1 MVVLF
6 SGYGALLLFLR
17 TPTEAVGVDGTSS
30 RVLERR
36 LFSDRPLFRSAA
48 GSPFADRPP
57 LCTGFYRV
65 FLLLVSPLGSS
76 FCRSAPVRVFEELTG
91 FYRVFFGGG
100 GGLWVSRFALI
111 TKLSSCLQNK
121 PSYARF
127 YRVLTCSTEPVDD
140 FEGFDR
146 ICLEPVVF

>member
-1 MVVLF
+1 MLVSEEGVGPSKKTSRTFFDLFFFKVVVLF

-91 FYRVFFGGG
+91 FYRVFFGGEG
-100 GGLWVSRFALI
+100 GYGF
-111 TKLSSCLQNK
+111 
-121 PSYARF
+121 P
-127 YRVLTCSTEPVDD
+127 VL
-140 FEGFDR
+140 
-146 ICLEPVVF
+146 L